1 MMHLVQDRLN
11 EELVVWCLTLD
22 DRLFHRRPY
31 NGTYLELLKENELQI
46 KQMLK
51 NQIAVSLCLLANG
64 IPGFPCHP
72 HNQCVSY
79 LDTCLQITNQF
90 SIFLQ

>member
-31 NGTYLELLKENELQI
+31 NGTFGVIEGKR
-46 KQMLK
+46 
-51 NQIAVSLCLLANG
+51 IANK
-64 IPGFPCHP
+64 
-72 HNQCVSY
+72 
-79 LDTCLQITNQF
+79 TNVEKPNSSFTMSVGQWN
-90 SIFLQ
+90 SRLPLSSP